1 MPPEPEEAAPG
12 GGATTADP
20 TTFLFDLSLLLV
32 AAFLAGE
39 LARQLGQLALVGQLL
54 VGVALGPS
62 LLAPYDGLSSLG
74 PELTAIQVMGTIFIV
89 FMAGLLVTPG
99 TIIRMGASEV
109 ILGVGI
115 FVVPFAVTSV
125 LARLLLPGASGLLP
139 LFIGLTISI
148 TALPVMG
155 VMLAELGL
163 LRERIGTLLM
173 DAALVNELFSVSVFA
188 ILLRLTEGGTGVAAD
203 VSSFSIAI
211 LSVAVFMGVILG
223 IHELL
228 RTLDATS
235 WWSGS
240 RVRAA
245 RALRSRE
252 VGLALVLV
260 FVIIGALFS
269 QFLGLTYIL
278 GAFYAGVLVS
288 EGFAGLETH
297 WAVQRVFDAF
307 TWGFFIPLFFAFVGV
322 EMDLHQIATRTGLLL
337 LLVLAAT
344 AILTKVGSGYSI
356 ARLFRWSRSDSL
368 LVGQLVSSRG
378 AVELAMA
385 VVLLSDGIF
394 TTQIFTVV
402 AAVGLVTT
410 VIAPMGAGRARK
422 AVAPPATASP
432 PGPGATRSSFRT
444 P

>member
-1 MPPEPEEAAPG
+1 
-12 GGATTADP
+12 
-20 TTFLFDLSLLLV
+20 
-32 AAFLAGE
+32 
-39 LARQLGQLALVGQLL
+39 LALVGQLL

-62 LLAPYDGLSSLG
+62 LLAPWDGLSSLG

-109 ILGVGI
+109 VLGVGI

-125 LARLLLPGASGLLP
+125 VVRLMLPGASGLLP

-163 LRERIGTLLM
+163 LRERIGALLM

-203 VSSFSIAI
+203 LSSFSIAI
-211 LSVAVFMGVILG
+211 LSVAVFMGVVLG

-228 RTLDATS
+228 RALDGTA
-235 WWSGS
+235 WWG
-240 RVRAA
+240 RGRLRAA
-245 RALRSRE
+245 RSLRTRE
-252 VGLALVLV
+252 VGLALVLI
-260 FVIIGALFS
+260 FVIVGALFS
-269 QFLGLTYIL
+269 QYLGLTYIL
-278 GAFYAGVLVS
+278 GAFYAGVLIS
-288 EGFAGLETH
+288 EGFTGLETH

-322 EMDLHQIATRTGLLL
+322 EMDLHRIASVTGLLL
-337 LLVLAAT
+337 LAVLAAT
-344 AILTKVGSGYSI
+344 AIVTKVGTGYSI
-356 ARLFRWSRSDSL
+356 ARLFGWSSSDAF

-394 TTQIFTVV
+394 STQIFTIV

-410 VIAPMGAGRARK
+410 VIAPLGAGRGRSAI
-422 AVAPPATASP
+422 APQLPSSGRGAIAQ
-432 PGPGATRSSFRT
+432 GPSSRSS
-444 P
+444 